1 MLNTIYKNNVHR
13 GVKKTFRF
21 KFTQNVNKDRIT
33 KVIENAIAEHNAKID
48 VDAVN
53 TALIAANI
61 AKTEAIKA
69 IVMVDKF
76 LAVTYTYTSTCISK
90 NDENYRATIVRL
102 KANEALAASEAI
114 VALTL
119 AKQAAINAAETADI
133 AKTAAMTLEANIALS
148 ADIVVDVESNT

>member
-48 VDAVN
+48 FDAVN

-61 AKTEAIKA
+61 AKTSAIKA

-76 LAVTYTYTSTCISK
+76 LAVTYTSTCISTFK
-90 NDENYRATIVRL
+90 NIVRL
-102 KANEALAASEAI
+102 KANEALAVSDAI
-114 VALTL
+114 LALTL

-148 ADIVVDVESNT
+148 ADIVVDEESNT

>member
-61 AKTEAIKA
+61 AKTSAIKA

-76 LAVTYTYTSTCISK
+76 LAVTSTCISK

-102 KANEALAASEAI
+102 KANEALAVSDAI
-114 VALTL
+114 LALTL

-148 ADIVVDVESNT
+148 ADIVVDEESNT

>member
-48 VDAVN
+48 IDAVN
-53 TALIAANI
+53 TALIATNI
-61 AKTEAIKA
+61 AKTAAIKA

-76 LAVTYTYTSTCISK
+76 LAVTYTSTCISTFK

-102 KANEALAASEAI
+102 KANEALAVSDAI
-114 VALTL
+114 LALTL
-119 AKQAAINAAETADI
+119 AKQAAINATETTDI
-133 AKTAAMTLEANIALS
+133 AKTAAMALEANIALS
-148 ADIVVDVESNT
+148 ANIVVDVESNT